1 MCIGLVEG
9 DGMAF
14 ELVEFCEPAPE
25 PGRPFAGTHET
36 IVDTYDTEAEAIAHG
51 RRVWRDAREVRSTDV
66 MWWVVRVPGESLAR
80 WIADKASDVD
90 QIVDLTT
97 NELIPVR

>member
-1 MCIGLVEG
+1 MCVGLVEG

-25 PGRPFAGTHET
+25 PGRPFAGTRET
-36 IVDTYDTEAEAIAHG
+36 LVGTYDDEAQAIAHG
-51 RRVWRDAREVRSTDV
+51 RRVWREAREVRSTDV

-80 WIADKASDVD
+80 WIADKASDVE
-90 QIVDLTT
+90 QILDLTT
-97 NELIPVR
+97 NELIPVQ

>member
-1 MCIGLVEG
+1 MCVGLVEG

-25 PGRPFAGTHET
+25 PGRPFAGTRET
-36 IVDTYDTEAEAIAHG
+36 LVGTYDDEAQAIAHG
-51 RRVWRDAREVRSTDV
+51 RRVWTEAREVRSSDV

-80 WIADKASDVD
+80 WIADKASDVE
-90 QIVDLTT
+90 QMLDLTT
-97 NELIPVR
+97 NELIPVQ